1 MKTKC
6 GDFMNDN
13 LGDLQ
18 NHAVFRLTVCQPFHL
33 QSSRMG
39 VNEVETLMICV
50 VNHELSASIN
60 SLGLVLLLDF

>member
-13 LGDLQ
+13 LGDFQ
-18 NHAVFRLTVCQPFHL
+18 YQAVHRLTVYQTFNL
-33 QSSRMG
+33 QSSRRG
-39 VNEVETLMICV
+39 VNEVEILIICV